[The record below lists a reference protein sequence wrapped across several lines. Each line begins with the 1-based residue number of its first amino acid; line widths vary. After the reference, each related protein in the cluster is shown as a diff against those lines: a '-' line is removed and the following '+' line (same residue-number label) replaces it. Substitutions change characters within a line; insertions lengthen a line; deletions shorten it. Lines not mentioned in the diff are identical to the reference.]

1 LPGRALILVENLS
14 VPFDRR
20 VWQECLALRRAG
32 WDVAVICP
40 RGTKYDQDPFER
52 LEGVEIHRYRL
63 QEAKGGPLGY
73 LREYGSALWHTA
85 RIARRLDRASR
96 FDIVQACNPPD
107 FLLLAVLPL
116 KRRGARLI
124 FDQHDLG
131 PELYL
136 SRFGRGRDVLYRLVC
151 ALERLTFRLAD
162 VVIATNGSYRQ
173 VALDRGR
180 KRPDDVFVVRSA
192 PDLSR
197 FRPVEPD
204 ESLLR
209 GRSHLISYLGVMGPQ
224 DGVDHALRALAL
236 LHERR
241 HDWRAVFIGEGPV
254 LAEMRQLAVELGV
267 HEAVEFPGRLSD
279 EDVQR
284 ILSSSDVCLAPDPK
298 NPLND
303 VSSMNKI
310 VEYMAMARPVVSYDL
325 VEARVSAGEAA
336 LYASANDVASL
347 ASCIEE
353 LLDDPGRRRAMG
365 AAGLARVQ
373 DSLSWERSEA
383 EFLAAYARALDG
395 DRKN

>member
-20 VWQECLALRRAG
+20 VWQECLALRRAE

-40 RGTKYDQDPFER
+40 RGAKYDREPFEL
-52 LEGVEIHRYRL
+52 LEGVQIHRYPLR
-63 QEAKGGPLGY
+63 EAKGGPIGY

-85 RIARRLDRASR
+85 RIARRLDRNRR
-96 FDIVQACNPPD
+96 FDVVQACNPPD
-107 FLLLAVLPL
+107 LLLLAVLPL

-136 SRFGRGRDVLYRLVC
+136 SRFGRGRDPLYRFVC

-162 VVIATNGSYRQ
+162 VVISTNGSYRR
-173 VALDRGR
+173 VALTRGR
-180 KRPDDVFVVRSA
+180 KHPDDVFVVRSA

-197 FRPVEPD
+197 FRPMEPD
-204 ESLLR
+204 PSLRL
-209 GRSHLISYLGVMGPQ
+209 GRDHLISYLGVMGPQ
-224 DGVDHALRALAL
+224 DGVDHALRALGL

-241 HDWRAVFIGEGPV
+241 QDWRAIFIGEGPV
-254 LAEMRQLAVELGV
+254 LAAMRQLTLDLGLDA
-267 HEAVEFPGRLSD
+267 AVEFPGRLSD

-310 VEYMAMARPVVSYDL
+310 VEYMAMARPVVAYDL
-325 VEARVSAGEAA
+325 VEARVSAADAA
-336 LYASANDVASL
+336 LYAAANDVASM
-347 ASCIEE
+347 ASCIDE
-353 LLDDPGRRRAMG
+353 LLDDPERRRAMG
-365 AAGLARVQ
+365 LAGLARVQ
-373 DSLSWERSEA
+373 DSLSWARSE
-383 EFLAAYARALDG
+383 EVFLAAYARALDG
-395 DRKN
+395 RRGA